1 MFISNDVSACY
12 LFDHVVA
19 VMLSFLNCLLCDVT
33 FLSLLVV
40 IHCLLRSLI
49 CVCPFVSV
57 RVC

>member
-12 LFDHVVA
+12 LFDHVVVVV
-19 VMLSFLNCLLCDVT
+19 VMLSFLNCLLCEVT

-40 IHCLLRSLI
+40 IHCL
-49 CVCPFVSV
+49 SV